1 MTDWTDWNARREHL
15 GKAIGDY
22 AKVSPDTVSSVLA
35 LNGAGE
41 KTNHLDAKTRE
52 LIALAVAATT
62 RCDGCITIHAAEAAK
77 AGATRDEI
85 GEALSV
91 AIALNAGAALVYS
104 TRILDAFDAVKKES

>member
-1 MTDWTDWNARREHL
+1 MSDWADWGARREHL
-15 GKAIGDY
+15 GKAIGGY
-22 AKVSPDTVSSVLA
+22 AQLSPATVESVLA
-35 LNGAGE
+35 LNAAGE

-62 RCDGCITIHAAEAAK
+62 RCDGCITIHAAEAVK

-104 TRILDAFDAVKKES
+104 TRVLDAFDAVKKGE